1 MDRHGP
7 GGGALHNRGTG
18 APSHRPRVSSM
29 APLLSGSSFASS
41 TGDVRDVQSVRSE
54 LADQPGRNE
63 PGEAGWDR
71 GDRVPGTVAGGNWL
85 FGPDARPRR
94 RAANLPAGTRR
105 DLEKRNPSP
114 LPASFVRMVA
124 VGATTEH
131 QRRDARRKRALVV
144 AAARAAFAEQGIDV
158 SVDEIVERAGAG
170 TGTIYRHLP
179 HRVALVDAIFEER
192 TAELVEVVERA
203 PACEDTARG
212 LRLLLLASPREL
224 RA

>member
-1 MDRHGP
+1 
-7 GGGALHNRGTG
+7 
-18 APSHRPRVSSM
+18 
-29 APLLSGSSFASS
+29 
-41 TGDVRDVQSVRSE
+41 
-54 LADQPGRNE
+54 
-63 PGEAGWDR
+63 
-71 GDRVPGTVAGGNWL
+71 
-85 FGPDARPRR
+85 
-94 RAANLPAGTRR
+94 
-105 DLEKRNPSP
+105 
-114 LPASFVRMVA
+114 MVA